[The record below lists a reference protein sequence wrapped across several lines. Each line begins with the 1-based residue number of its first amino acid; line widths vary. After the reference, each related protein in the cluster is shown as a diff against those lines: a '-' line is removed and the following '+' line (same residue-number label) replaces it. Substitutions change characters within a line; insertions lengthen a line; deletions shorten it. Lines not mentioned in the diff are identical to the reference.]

1 MQPSFR
7 PNRANNGEQAF
18 GKDQEMSQAQIQP
31 HEQNL
36 LGQYREIGPAVLVA
50 ALMNSSHKSRKIQ
63 IKVPCN
69 SILADKK
76 TV

>member
-1 MQPSFR
+1 
-7 PNRANNGEQAF
+7 
-18 GKDQEMSQAQIQP
+18 MSQAQIQP